1 MQINLGC
8 IAKNMEDLRNEFKN
22 RRRPLVSCADVAA
35 AKAKFGKKRQL
46 KLSDAEKVAESL
58 KKRKEVLLSI

>member
-1 MQINLGC
+1 
-8 IAKNMEDLRNEFKN
+8 MEDLRNEFKN